1 MTTTQLETIAPVSTV
16 ATPVGSTGGITLPEV
31 DGHYTV
37 AGRAAIVDGFTENTV
52 WYTVHHTS
60 GKPTKHRTT
69 RTAFANPAL
78 VQPRQ
83 EA

>member
-1 MTTTQLETIAPVSTV
+1 MTTTQLETTAPVSTV
-16 ATPVGSTGGITLPEV
+16 ATPIGSTGGVTLPEV

-37 AGRAAIVDGFTENTV
+37 AGRSAIVDGFTDSTV
-52 WYTVHHTS
+52 WYTVHPS
-60 GKPTKHRTT
+60 QGEPTKHRTT

-78 VQPRQ
+78 VQHRA